1 MVSDTNIVSV
11 DRISLIA
18 DRKVV
23 GPIRLQNEK
32 LVMSDWVMLVAL
44 SHFELRDIKSD
55 QGQLMVNW
63 I

>member
-18 DRKVV
+18 DRKMV
-23 GPIRLQNEK
+23 GPVRLQNEK